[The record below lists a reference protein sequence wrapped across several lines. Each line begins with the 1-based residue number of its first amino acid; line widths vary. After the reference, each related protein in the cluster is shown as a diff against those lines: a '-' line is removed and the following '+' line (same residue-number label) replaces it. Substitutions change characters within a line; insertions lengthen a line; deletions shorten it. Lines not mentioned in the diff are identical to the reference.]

1 MRIVAEKKPT
11 EIIAG
16 SDVIQLG
23 EKVDPA
29 KVNTDTIF
37 LVVCPKCLQ
46 RVQLPGKFLRDLR
59 RRTLGKEFFY

>member
-11 EIIAG
+11 EIIEN
-16 SDVIQLG
+16 SDVIRLG

-37 LVVCPKCLQ
+37 LVACPKCLRKIQ
-46 RVQLPGKFLRDLR
+46 IPGRFLRDLR
-59 RRTLGKEFFY
+59 RQTLGKEFRY